1 MSRIFDINKNTSTLG
16 LFYNSGTNWEL
27 LGYLDDIPNFT
38 SQAQY
43 GREANDTLLNGLQ
56 SMVVGTMGVL
66 ENVISSASSTVGI
79 NTNISGAMDKLI
91 ERVPNIAK
99 NALALQG
106 ISMDGGTMSRQFYT
120 GGQYLRYDFSLD
132 VPTDIVKNVHEILSK
147 FMYPSEIG
155 DVGALES
162 FIASL
167 MSPSMLL
174 NKDGEISFDSDEDG
188 GSALGTLIGTLGT
201 QLSSDSL
208 KAYAN
213 DSFVSDK
220 GSTNNVLEVITK
232 KYGDVPK
239 EVREAL
245 FVLKSIADEPT
256 KGSGSGVV
264 TSPTI
269 KLYEALNDSSE
280 SGLPTELLN
289 LHRSG
294 KDVSKETPR
303 ILKRFKIEPDLIDQV
318 TLAVT
323 KTASTATQILGTPVE
338 TLIKMYTNSAMSAP
352 KKIEF
357 SSLRICSV
365 GGDGSRLREIDARD
379 KWADIIPK
387 PKSSGFDARTK
398 GSALSSGNK
407 FVVRDVSMNPSDDIS
422 STSGKPLSYK
432 MRISLETSQITL
444 KDDLVVGS
452 PSNVGGNTK
461 QNNLDLTDYN
471 NALKNRRTQR

>member
-66 ENVISSASSTVGI
+66 ENVISSAGSTVGI

-256 KGSGSGVV
+256 
-264 TSPTI
+264 
-269 KLYEALNDSSE
+269 SE
-280 SGLPTELLN
+280 LPRLLKKN
-289 LHRSG
+289 QF
-294 KDVSKETPR
+294 KAPR
-303 ILKRFKIEPDLIDQV
+303 VDPNI
-318 TLAVT
+318 
-323 KTASTATQILGTPVE
+323 
-338 TLIKMYTNSAMSAP
+338 
-352 KKIEF
+352 
-357 SSLRICSV
+357 
-365 GGDGSRLREIDARD
+365 
-379 KWADIIPK
+379 
-387 PKSSGFDARTK
+387 
-398 GSALSSGNK
+398 
-407 FVVRDVSMNPSDDIS
+407 
-422 STSGKPLSYK
+422 
-432 MRISLETSQITL
+432 
-444 KDDLVVGS
+444 
-452 PSNVGGNTK
+452 
-461 QNNLDLTDYN
+461 
-471 NALKNRRTQR
+471 QR